1 MNTFGKIFTL
11 TTFGESHGAA
21 LGGIIDGMP
30 AGVAVDYDALR
41 EEMRRRRPGQS
52 ALVTAR
58 NEADEV
64 EFLSGILNGIT
75 LGTPIG
81 FVIRNTQQ
89 HSNDYNN
96 LEHVYRPGHADY
108 TYQAKYG
115 IRDWRGGGRASAR
128 ETAARVV
135 AGALA
140 QQVLARLGVTVQS
153 RLESVGGVNNTASEP
168 YQISAEI
175 QQLITRVKGSGDSV
189 GGIVSCVVKGMPIGV
204 GEPHAAKLQ
213 AQLAAAMMSIPA
225 AKGFEY
231 GMGFEGALKRGS
243 QVVDN
248 WAPAPDDPRGIKAVH
263 NHSGGIQGGISNG
276 EDITM
281 RIAFKP
287 TATLLRD
294 IETVDDCGNATTLH
308 ARGRHDP
315 CVAVRAVPVVNA
327 MAAMTVLDAILLAKA
342 HAPISDL

>member
-1 MNTFGKIFTL
+1 MNTFGNLYRL
-11 TTFGESHGAA
+11 TTFGESHGPA
-21 LGGIIDGMP
+21 LGGVIDGMP
-30 AGVAVDYDALR
+30 AGVTVDYEALR
-41 EEMRRRRPGQS
+41 EEMQRRRPGQS

-58 NEADEV
+58 NEADDV

-128 ETAARVV
+128 ETATRVV

-140 QQVLARLGVTVQS
+140 QQVLKHFGVSVHS
-153 RLESVGGVNNTASEP
+153 RLESVGGLKNSATEP
-168 YQISAEI
+168 YQISEDI
-175 QQLITRVKGSGDSV
+175 QNLITEVKAAGDSV
-189 GGIVSCVVKGMPIGV
+189 GGIVSCVIKGAPVGI
-204 GEPHAAKLQ
+204 GEPHAHKLQ
-213 AQLAAAMMSIPA
+213 ALLAAAMMSIPA

-231 GMGFEGALKRGS
+231 GMGFGGALKRGS
-243 QVVDN
+243 EVIDN
-248 WAPAPDDPRGIKAVH
+248 WIPAPDDSRGIKAAH
-263 NHSGGIQGGISNG
+263 NNSGGIQGGISNA

-281 RIAFKP
+281 HIAFKP
-287 TATLLRD
+287 TATLLQD
-294 IETVDDCGNATTLH
+294 LQTVDDQGNATTLH

-327 MAAMTVLDAILLAKA
+327 MAAMTVLDAILSAKA
-342 HAPISDL
+342 HAPISEL